1 MIKEVRTNAGL
12 GNPPTSFYT
21 NVPESA
27 NAVIKRA
34 VNFRE
39 SEMAS
44 FAMKLAQL
52 VKRQRE
58 DVRGALLNSGPYKLG
73 EEYTDLQLTKQRW
86 FSMSSGQRSAHENK
100 SEKTW
105 QTEDDDQEHQ
115 NEEQRATCLSI
126 KAEEAN
132 LSTVP
137 TQQVKHVFRKAQS
150 LLSKENGVV
159 TAPGSNGTAF
169 MVESQTSLNAQ
180 QH

>member
-1 MIKEVRTNAGL
+1 M
-12 GNPPTSFYT
+12 
-21 NVPESA
+21 
-27 NAVIKRA
+27 
-34 VNFRE
+34 
-39 SEMAS
+39 
-44 FAMKLAQL
+44 
-52 VKRQRE
+52 
-58 DVRGALLNSGPYKLG
+58 LNSGPYKLG

-86 FSMSSGQRSAHENK
+86 FSMSS
-100 SEKTW
+100 EKTW

-126 KAEEAN
+126 IAEDAN

-169 MVESQTSLNAQ
+169 MVESQTSKRPHYVTTELKGKIVCENCPGWASSKLCG
-180 QH
+180 HAVAIAEKLGKLEIIFSGLDGEISP